1 MNRHRLRQQI
11 LYGHFREYIEI
22 VEALNVLARERG
34 WTESTLW
41 TPTVGASNEV
51 IVETE
56 FPDLATFQRQNE
68 AFYSDAE
75 VMGGPPTGSGASYRS
90 RRSDRPQNRR
100 RTRAKH
106 RYGEPLGEPRVA
118 WKER

>member
-1 MNRHRLRQQI
+1 MYRHRLRQQI

-22 VEALNVLARERG
+22 LEALNGLARERG

-56 FPDLATFQRQNE
+56 YPDLATFQRQNE

-75 VMGGPPTGSGASYRS
+75 VMKQVRRLSEHVVQGSVHDELIEQA
-90 RRSDRPQNRR
+90 PHI
-100 RTRAKH
+100 A
-106 RYGEPLGEPRVA
+106 
-118 WKER
+118 

>member
-1 MNRHRLRQQI
+1 MYRHRLRQQV

-22 VEALNVLARERG
+22 LEALNDLARERG

-56 FPDLATFQRQNE
+56 FPDLATFQRENE

-75 VMGGPPTGSGASYRS
+75 VMKHV
-90 RRSDRPQNRR
+90 RR
-100 RTRAKH
+100 
-106 RYGEPLGEPRVA
+106 LGEHVVQGSVYDELIEQAPHIA
-118 WKER
+118 